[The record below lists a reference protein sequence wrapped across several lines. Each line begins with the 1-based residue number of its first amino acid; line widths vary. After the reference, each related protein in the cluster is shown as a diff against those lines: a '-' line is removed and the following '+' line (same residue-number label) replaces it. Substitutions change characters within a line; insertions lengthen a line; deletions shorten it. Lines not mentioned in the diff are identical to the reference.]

1 MSREQAYRRP
11 YAGPSPGKP
20 AFVVANPQMIA
31 LLETATRAAASDG
44 KVLVTGESGVGKDLI
59 ARHIHEHSPRNGRPL
74 IAVNCAALTDSL
86 LESELFGHVK
96 GSFTGAYRDK
106 PGKLQ
111 VAHRGTIF
119 LDEVGEMSL
128 RMQAMLLRFLE
139 NGEIQAVGSEGTST
153 RVDVRVV
160 AATNRN
166 LHEMIAAGQ
175 FREDLLYRLRVIHL
189 EVPPLRERRE
199 DIPSLVQHFVAGTG
213 RHVTF
218 TEDAMAL
225 LVRYRWPGNVRELHN
240 VVEQVVWLAGS
251 NVVEA
256 SALPAVI
263 KTAAPTAFPT
273 RERRCQVA
281 DELYAAIVNGGYS
294 FWDHIYPLFLS
305 RDITRH
311 DMRELVRRG
320 LSTTRGNYRALLK
333 VFGMPSQDYKR
344 FLNFL
349 AAHDCRA
356 DFREFRNG
364 TPEVA
369 RRPRLVLPPVATA
382 SSDRHDKDCESDRRS
397 DEGAV

>member
-1 MSREQAYRRP
+1 MSGEFLRSTADGSDP
-11 YAGPSPGKP
+11 NALI
-20 AFVVANPQMIA
+20 VANQQMAA
-31 LLETATRAAASDG
+31 LLATATRVAESEG
-44 KVLVTGESGVGKDLI
+44 KVLITGESGVGKDLV
-59 ARHIHEHSPRNGRPL
+59 ARHIHAHSRRSARPFV
-74 IAVNCAALTDSL
+74 AVNCAAMTDSL

-139 NGEIQAVGSEGTST
+139 NGEIQSVGADGHTA

-166 LHEMIAAGQ
+166 LSELIAAGQ
-175 FREDLLYRLRVIHL
+175 FREDLMYRLRVIHL
-189 EVPPLRERRE
+189 EVPPLRDRRE
-199 DIPSLVQHFVAGTG
+199 DIRPLVNHFARGAG
-213 RHVTF
+213 RFVTF
-218 TEDAMAL
+218 TEEAMQL
-225 LVRYRWPGNVRELHN
+225 LVKHRWPGNVRELHN
-240 VVEQVVWLAGS
+240 VVEQAVLMTDKDVVDVDQLPMA
-251 NVVEA
+251 VRAVA
-256 SALPAVI
+256 PLLLPA
-263 KTAAPTAFPT
+263 
-273 RERRCQVA
+273 RERRRQVA
-281 DELYAAIVNGGYS
+281 DELYNAIVTAGYS
-294 FWDHIYPLFLS
+294 FWEHIYPLFLS

-320 LSTTRGNYRALLK
+320 LATTRGNYRALLK
-333 VFGMPSQDYKR
+333 LFGMPNGDYKR

-364 TPEVA
+364 VPDAA
-369 RRPRLVLPPVATA
+369 RRPKLVLPPLANSRAEQPEATF
-382 SSDRHDKDCESDRRS
+382 
-397 DEGAV
+397 VNI

>member
-1 MSREQAYRRP
+1 MPESEVQRQNAEVSDSGCAL
-11 YAGPSPGKP
+11 
-20 AFVVANPQMIA
+20 VVANPQMIA
-31 LLETATRAAASDG
+31 LLQTAERVAASDG
-44 KVLVTGESGVGKDLI
+44 KVLLTGESGVGKDLV
-59 ARHIHEHSPRNGRPL
+59 ARYIHSHSRRRVRPFV
-74 IAVNCAALTDSL
+74 AVNCAALTDSL

-111 VAHRGTIF
+111 TCHRGTIF

-139 NGEIQAVGSEGTST
+139 NGEIQAVGSDANAT
-153 RVDVRVV
+153 RVDVRVI
-160 AATNRN
+160 AATNRI
-166 LHEMIAAGQ
+166 LPELVAKGQ

-199 DIPSLVQHFVAGTG
+199 DICSLVAHFVERTG

-218 TEDAMAL
+218 TEEAMQL
-225 LVRYRWPGNVRELHN
+225 LIRYRWPGNVRELHN
-240 VVEQVVWLAGS
+240 VVEQAVWLTDGD
-251 NVVEA
+251 VVDVA
-256 SALPAVI
+256 QLPSSI
-263 KTAAPTAFPT
+263 RTTTPTLLPV

-281 DELYAAIVNGGYS
+281 DELYTAIVSAGYS

-305 RDITRH
+305 RDITRN

-320 LSTTRGNYRALLK
+320 LATTRGNYRALLK
-333 VFGMPSQDYKR
+333 LFGMSSRDYKR

-349 AAHDCRA
+349 AAHDCRV

-364 TPEVA
+364 VPELV
-369 RRPRLVLPPVATA
+369 RRPPLVLPPLLPKTSDDREKSFA
-382 SSDRHDKDCESDRRS
+382 SV
-397 DEGAV
+397 G